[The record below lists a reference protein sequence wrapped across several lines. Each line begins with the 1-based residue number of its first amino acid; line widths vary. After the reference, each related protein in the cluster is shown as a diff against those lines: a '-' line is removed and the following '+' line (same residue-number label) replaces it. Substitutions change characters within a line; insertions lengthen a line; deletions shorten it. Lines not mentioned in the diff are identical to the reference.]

1 MSPSIQKYTSPNLPG
16 DLIQRSRLESMLMD
30 GLKNKARLFLISAPA
45 GYGKSTLIANWA
57 SSNHIEHLWFN
68 LDYKDNDLPEF
79 VCALREALQID
90 APVQPTQRGMAV
102 DEAEEISLLV
112 RNIQKREKTFLLV
125 FDRLDDVS
133 NTRIQDFLFELAT
146 QLNPR
151 AVVVLISRRQP
162 ELQVSRMRAY
172 NQLVEINE
180 GDLKFN
186 LQEIK
191 EFLQLETGKE
201 IPTRNLKSIERKTRG
216 WAAGLRL
223 AVDLLDLELLTEDS
237 PGIAHFNG
245 AQRFLSDYFEE
256 EVFGELEPS
265 LQDFLLHSSV
275 LDQFSTALCR
285 SAVKNRNTEALMQQL
300 LDGHLFIFP
309 IENKPGW
316 YSYHPLFKDF
326 LISRCTAEE
335 QQGILFKAA
344 LWFEQQGFLD
354 EAVDCILRTGQETNA
369 LQIIEPACEQA
380 ILSGNIAAILQWL
393 AEWSRVGFQPRS
405 ELLVYQGWIK
415 ALEGDFVQALMLA
428 ERAEDLLKASPIKGK
443 DKERQVSQQITRGKL
458 AALRAFTDV
467 MYTRQYDSALKQAK
481 TAQHLLP
488 KNRSAWNLMA
498 LWAQAET
505 QKRTDHIGKSIETLY
520 EALRIGKTVGGKTFY
535 YAIANSLVAALHFN
549 GQRGEAMEICQKAL
563 QHGANAEDPALGGLY
578 SWQGRLAL
586 EANQLEEAQQLT
598 ERGLALTQKS
608 GVTLNLIFSYYYASQ
623 VYHALGKSDLA
634 LDLIHQA
641 QKSAGNAS
649 LSDESWLN
657 AWETNL
663 HLAEGSMLKV
673 EHWVRRE
680 KLILSQKPD
689 YINMEALLVYT
700 RYLIKIGEFA
710 AAGKLLREMEKQSSR
725 RGYYRW
731 LINIYLQQAV
741 VWEQSGKHNQ
751 ALDCAKRAVHIAAP
765 EEYQRVFLDE
775 PAPVLK
781 LVPEL
786 SMESPAFIMRLLRNA
801 SAAENGSRRIPASI
815 LPEAL
820 SDREMEV
827 LKLLASGRK
836 GPQIASELF
845 ISYSTV
851 RTHLKSIHRKLD
863 VHGRQELLEKARL
876 LELI

>member
-1 MSPSIQKYTSPNLPG
+1 MSPSIQKFTPPSLPG

-57 SSNHIEHLWFN
+57 SGNNIEHLWFN
-68 LDYKDNDLPEF
+68 LDYKDNDLPVF
-79 VCALREALQID
+79 VSGLREALQID
-90 APVQPTQRGMAV
+90 APVQPTQRGMTV
-102 DEAEEISLLV
+102 EEAEEISLLV

-186 LQEIK
+186 PQEIK

-201 IPTRNLKSIERKTRG
+201 IPARNLKSIERKTRG

-223 AVDLLDLELLTEDS
+223 AVDLLDMELLTEDS
-237 PGIAHFNG
+237 PGIAHLNG
-245 AQRFLSDYFEE
+245 AQRFLADYFEE

-285 SAVKNRNTEALMQQL
+285 SAVKNRGTETLMQQL
-300 LDGHLFIFP
+300 LDNHLFIFP
-309 IENKPGW
+309 VENRPGW
-316 YSYHPLFKDF
+316 YSYHPLFRDF
-326 LISRCTAEE
+326 LLSRCAAEE

-344 LWFEQQGFLD
+344 MWFEQQGFLD
-354 EAVDCILRTGQETNA
+354 EAVDCILRTGQESNA

-380 ILSGNIAAILQWL
+380 ILNGNLTAILQWL
-393 AEWSRVGFQPRS
+393 AEWSRIGFQPRS

-428 ERAEDLLKASPIKGK
+428 ERAEDLLKTSPIKGK
-443 DKERQVSQQITRGKL
+443 DKERQGSQQITRGKL

-505 QKRTDHIGKSIETLY
+505 QKRIDHIGKSIETLY
-520 EALRIGKTVGGKTFY
+520 EGLRIGKTVGGKTFY

-549 GQRGEAMEICQKAL
+549 GQRGEAVEICQKAL
-563 QHGANAEDPALGGLY
+563 QHSANTEDPALGGMY

-598 ERGLALTQKS
+598 EHGLALTQKS
-608 GVTLNLIFSYYYASQ
+608 GVTLNLIFSNYYASQ

-634 LDLIHQA
+634 MELIHQA
-641 QKSAGNAS
+641 QKLAGNAS

-657 AWETNL
+657 AWETHLN
-663 HLAEGSMLKV
+663 LAEGNMLKV

-680 KLILSQKPD
+680 KLILTQKPD
-689 YINMEALLVYT
+689 YINMESLLVYT
-700 RYLIKIGEFA
+700 RYLIKNGEFS

-741 VWEQSGKHNQ
+741 VWEQSEKHNQ
-751 ALDCAKRAVHIAAP
+751 ALDCVKRAVHIAAP
-765 EEYQRVFLDE
+765 EEYQRVFLEE

-827 LKLLASGRK
+827 LKLLAAGRK